1 MSTRIVRIAH
11 HTPQK
16 TTLLTLAPVY
26 APNLRGQRWYVFSS
40 SYCPFI
46 RLSTLAECL
55 LLPANPTYRI
65 RLMLRLWVIYKDS
78 NTPQYPPQPVRP
90 VPA

>member
-1 MSTRIVRIAH
+1 M
-11 HTPQK
+11 PQK
-16 TTLLTLAPVY
+16 TALLALAPLY

-55 LLPANPTYRI
+55 FLPANPTYQI
-65 RLMLRLWVIYKDS
+65 RLTWRLWLTCKDP
-78 NTPQYPPQPVRP
+78 NTPRYPPQPVRP
-90 VPA
+90 VSA